1 MIVEVED
8 MIDLSTILL
17 NVAIG
22 MLWAVAGGVSLAIV
36 APIAIKIFDWMTK
49 DIDEVE
55 ELKKGNMAVALI
67 LFGVILGISLVVAAA
82 IH

>member
-1 MIVEVED
+1 M
-8 MIDLSTILL
+8 MDLSTVLL

-22 MLWAVAGGVSLAIV
+22 MLWAVAGGISLAIV

-55 ELKKGNMAVALI
+55 ELKKGNMAIGLI
-67 LFGVILGISLVVAAA
+67 LFGVILGLSIVVAAA

>member
-1 MIVEVED
+1 M
-8 MIDLSTILL
+8 MDLSTILL

-36 APIAIKIFDWMTK
+36 APIAIKIFDWMTP

-55 ELKKGNMAVALI
+55 ELKKGNMAVGLI
-67 LFGVILGISLVVAAA
+67 LFGVILGLSIIVAAA

>member
-1 MIVEVED
+1 MVN
-8 MIDLSTILL
+8 LSTVLL

-22 MLWAVAGGVSLAIV
+22 MLWAVAGGISLAIV

-49 DIDEVE
+49 DIDEIE
-55 ELKKGNMAVALI
+55 ELKKGNMAVGLI
-67 LFGVILGISLVVAAA
+67 LFGLILGISLVVAAA

>member
-1 MIVEVED
+1 MVN
-8 MIDLSTILL
+8 LSTVLL
-17 NVAIG
+17 NIAIG
-22 MLWAVAGGVSLAIV
+22 MLWAVAGGISLAIV
-36 APIAIKIFDWMTK
+36 APIALKIFDWMTK

-55 ELKKGNMAVALI
+55 ELKKGNMAVGLI

>member
-1 MIVEVED
+1 M
-8 MIDLSTILL
+8 DLSTIVL
-17 NVAIG
+17 NMGIG
-22 MLWAVAGGVSLAIV
+22 VLWAIVGGVSLAIV
-36 APIAIKIFDWMTK
+36 LPIAIKIFDWMTK

-67 LFGVILGISLVVAAA
+67 LFGLIMGISLVVAAA

>member
-1 MIVEVED
+1 M
-8 MIDLSTILL
+8 DLSTVLL

-22 MLWAVAGGVSLAIV
+22 MLWAVAGGISLAIV
-36 APIAIKIFDWMTK
+36 SPIAIKVFDWMTK

>member
-1 MIVEVED
+1 M
-8 MIDLSTILL
+8 DLSTIVL
-17 NVAIG
+17 NMGIG
-22 MLWAVAGGVSLAIV
+22 VLWAIVGGVSLAIV
-36 APIAIKIFDWMTK
+36 LPIAIKIFDWMTK

-67 LFGVILGISLVVAAA
+67 LFVLIMGISLVVAAA

>member
-1 MIVEVED
+1 M
-8 MIDLSTILL
+8 MDLSTILL

-55 ELKKGNMAVALI
+55 ELKKGNMAVGLI
-67 LFGVILGISLVVAAA
+67 LFGVILGLSIIVAAA

>member
-1 MIVEVED
+1 M
-8 MIDLSTILL
+8 MDLSTILL

>member
-1 MIVEVED
+1 MVN
-8 MIDLSTILL
+8 LSTVLL

-22 MLWAVAGGVSLAIV
+22 MLWAVAGGISLALV

-55 ELKKGNMAVALI
+55 ELKKGNMAVGLI
-67 LFGVILGISLVVAAA
+67 LFGLILGISIVVAAA